1 MKSKNDLPIE
11 NYNVFKQALIESIS
25 TFTTDDS
32 TIDLE
37 EIVKSDNPLIILKSK
52 MSDIFPKINNGMYNS
67 NLITF
72 ESNFRSWL
80 SDNID
85 KNKIKINCN

>member
-52 MSDIFPKINNGMYNS
+52 MSIYLHYLIIIFVKYAQ
-67 NLITF
+67 L
-72 ESNFRSWL
+72 
-80 SDNID
+80 
-85 KNKIKINCN
+85 